1 MYILIQSFMYI
12 FILTFTSKQV
22 NLSAPAV
29 RERVNKLEEQGIIQG
44 YTINIDY
51 KQLGYDVEKLIEL
64 TIKNNRYSHMG
75 RQNVSLSFHQLSKL
89 HGKSL
94 ISIGK
99 IFNRKK

>member
-29 RERVNKLEEQGIIQG
+29 REWVNKLEEQGIIQG

-51 KQLGYDVEKLIEL
+51 KQLGYDVEILIEL

-99 IFNRKK
+99 IINREK